1 MKWRFA
7 LAAVSLSFVLAVV
20 AFFAADTYAH
30 ARFDGVVGLNRA
42 GYRGVLV
49 GAKFAGEKRI
59 VVLGGSTAFGYGV
72 SWQEAWPEQLAH
84 LLQASQS
91 KTNQEGRW
99 YPHDARDEEMRRI
112 ADKYAPPLPFFRV
125 VNLGYNAEGAAAFRP
140 TLEDFA
146 YLKPDLIIL
155 YEGYNDLAG
164 SDGYGVVNS
173 QVYRR
178 QSPLFRWTGYYAILP
193 LVLHEKWLAVSSGG
207 HLDEAYRDQRVVFH
221 PTISQ
226 RTEGALLRV
235 ADVAARTAT
244 GPLTMPPPPH
254 VTVAL
259 IAPYLQHVE
268 DAVLWAH
275 DHNVNL
281 LMVGQPLIRADHR
294 RQQTALIEKI
304 ESFRDWVPTVRYVG
318 LGDSLNLSDHAL
330 AMDGMHLTAEGNRR
344 IAEAVAPAVRDLL
357 P

>member
-1 MKWRFA
+1 
-7 LAAVSLSFVLAVV
+7 
-20 AFFAADTYAH
+20 
-30 ARFDGVVGLNRA
+30 
-42 GYRGVLV
+42 
-49 GAKFAGEKRI
+49 
-59 VVLGGSTAFGYGV
+59 
-72 SWQEAWPEQLAH
+72 
-84 LLQASQS
+84 
-91 KTNQEGRW
+91 
-99 YPHDARDEEMRRI
+99 
-112 ADKYAPPLPFFRV
+112 
-125 VNLGYNAEGAAAFRP
+125 
-140 TLEDFA
+140 
-146 YLKPDLIIL
+146 
-155 YEGYNDLAG
+155 
-164 SDGYGVVNS
+164 
-173 QVYRR
+173 
-178 QSPLFRWTGYYAILP
+178 
-193 LVLHEKWLAVSSGG
+193 
-207 HLDEAYRDQRVVFH
+207 
-221 PTISQ
+221 
-226 RTEGALLRV
+226 
-235 ADVAARTAT
+235 
-244 GPLTMPPPPH
+244 MPPPPH